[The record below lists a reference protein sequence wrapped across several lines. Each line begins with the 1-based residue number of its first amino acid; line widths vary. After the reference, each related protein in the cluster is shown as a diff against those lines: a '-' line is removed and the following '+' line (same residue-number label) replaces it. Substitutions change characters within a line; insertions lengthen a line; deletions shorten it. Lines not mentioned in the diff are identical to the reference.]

1 MGAEFTWAGAVRRAW
16 QLDGGRRARHKDQKA
31 QRGRCAAHRLLAA
44 VATTIVSGMLS
55 MPVTATTDIVAV
67 IGTSRMVTA
76 LGTRFAGQ
84 GQAVIFG
91 SRMPR
96 SERVRPAG

>member
-1 MGAEFTWAGAVRRAW
+1 
-16 QLDGGRRARHKDQKA
+16 
-31 QRGRCAAHRLLAA
+31 
-44 VATTIVSGMLS
+44 